1 MKKFFKI
8 ILTALAA
15 LCFAFPLAACND
27 GGIKKDGTVVIAA
40 SASPHAEILEQAKPI
55 LERDYG
61 IKIQIKIFDDYPLF
75 NPATADGSVY
85 ANFFQHTPYLDEFN
99 ANAKEKN
106 RLVSAGKIHFE
117 PLGLYLGAKNTAP
130 DSLDQAKDAANLV
143 IAIPNDVTNGARAL
157 FLLSANGIINS
168 AAAAERKGLSATKAD
183 FDLRGN
189 IIVELS
195 AQQIPQSLPD
205 CDLAVING
213 NYALAAEVDVSLRLA
228 QEDASSQAADLYANI
243 LAVRPDCVDSDI
255 TRALNAVLTSDE
267 IREFILDRYDGFVL
281 PV

>member
-1 MKKFFKI
+1 M
-8 ILTALAA
+8 
-15 LCFAFPLAACND
+15 
-27 GGIKKDGTVVIAA
+27 
-40 SASPHAEILEQAKPI
+40 
-55 LERDYG
+55 
-61 IKIQIKIFDDYPLF
+61 
-75 NPATADGSVY
+75 
-85 ANFFQHTPYLDEFN
+85 
-99 ANAKEKN
+99 
-106 RLVSAGKIHFE
+106 
-117 PLGLYLGAKNTAP
+117 
-130 DSLDQAKDAANLV
+130 
-143 IAIPNDVTNGARAL
+143 TNGARAL

-243 LAVRPDCVDSDI
+243 LAVRPDCVDSEI
-255 TRALNAVLTSDE
+255 TRALTAVLTSGE